1 MKPPSA
7 MVAWYPFD
15 ESLTVQSAAELI
27 HWNNG
32 IHQPV
37 LGGPTSTPA
46 VVSNGLSFDGVNDY
60 VQSPHQPWLNMGTGN
75 FSIDAWIKTS
85 STPLQ
90 VILDKRQSTPVRGY
104 SLFLSNGFLGLQLA
118 DGAGA
123 GFTNYTSTINVA
135 NGTWNFIGVTVD
147 RTSLT
152 GIKFYLNGVQAGPA
166 QSPLGRQGLLDNTVP
181 LLIGKRSFSSPVF
194 FKGEIDELE
203 IFNRVLTPV
212 EIRSLFNAGSAG
224 KCKKCP

>member
-1 MKPPSA
+1 
-7 MVAWYPFD
+7 
-15 ESLTVQSAAELI
+15 
-27 HWNNG
+27 
-32 IHQPV
+32 
-37 LGGPTSTPA
+37 
-46 VVSNGLSFDGVNDY
+46 LSFDGVNDY